1 MAKKKQKV
9 QTRTNEEVK
18 EKVENVQEEKEITIE
33 KSEEEVNKEK
43 LSEEIKKFVSDI
55 KEFVVGY
62 EKYHNIQNLNPL
74 KDTLAKLQKE
84 KDLEPDDKI
93 YLARINRTI
102 YAKTL
107 QKGEQM
113 PEHPKTLVV
122 RSLQE
127 KVDRLSD
134 IANGYGDK
142 SFVTTITDSR
152 EDAFYC
158 IKGKQLEE
166 KEVIEESLKVT
177 NVGGAYLAEGMEE
190 QEVNEIIN
198 KYKEMPE
205 KDYEDENGQKV
216 VNIFTKEIKNDP
228 NYAHNYYS
236 KICEGRKLEAQ
247 DKNKELDKIEE
258 ENEEEAT
265 V

>member
-1 MAKKKQKV
+1 MANKKKT
-9 QTRTNEEVK
+9 QTKTNEEVK
-18 EKVENVQEEKEITIE
+18 EKAVKVEKNEQET
-33 KSEEEVNKEK
+33 NKEK
-43 LSEEIKKFVSDI
+43 LAGEINKFVQDM
-55 KEFVVGY
+55 KDFVTGY
-62 EKYHNIQNLNPL
+62 DKYHNIQNINPL
-74 KDTLAKLQKE
+74 KDTLARLQKE
-84 KDLEPDDKI
+84 KDLEPEDKM

-107 QKGEQM
+107 QRGEQM
-113 PEHPKTLVV
+113 PDHPRTLIV

-134 IANGYGDK
+134 IANGYGDR

-158 IKGKQLEE
+158 IKEKQVDEKTVVEE
-166 KEVIEESLKVT
+166 ALKVT

-190 QEVNEIIN
+190 LEVSEVRKRYN
-198 KYKEMPE
+198 EMPE

-228 NYAHNYYS
+228 NYANNYYS

-247 DKNKELDKIEE
+247 DKNKELDQIEE
-258 ENEEEAT
+258 ESEEEAI
-265 V
+265 

>member
-1 MAKKKQKV
+1 MANKKAKTQTKV
-9 QTRTNEEVK
+9 S
-18 EKVENVQEEKEITIE
+18 EKISEEKTPKTENSKE
-33 KSEEEVNKEK
+33 EK
-43 LSEEIKKFVSDI
+43 LVEEIKKYVKDLKDFVA
-55 KEFVVGY
+55 GY
-62 EKYHNIQNLNPL
+62 EKYHNIQHLNPL

-84 KDLEPDDKI
+84 KDLTPDDKT

-107 QKGEQM
+107 QRGEQM
-113 PEHPKTLVV
+113 PEHPRTLVV

-127 KVDRLSD
+127 KVDRLST
-134 IANGYGDK
+134 IANGYGDRA
-142 SFVTTITDSR
+142 FVTTITDMR

-158 IKGKQLEE
+158 IKEKQVDE
-166 KEVIEESLKVT
+166 KNVIEEALKVT

-190 QEVNEIIN
+190 QEVNEIRT
-198 KYKEMPE
+198 KYNEMPE

-228 NYAHNYYS
+228 NYANNYYS

-247 DKNKELDKIEE
+247 DKNKELDQIEE
-258 ENEEEAT
+258 ESEEAI
-265 V
+265 